1 MLGVIAFLIQFVLHV
16 CFRLDVWGTGETT
29 EAARV
34 QTSLNCMSSELPA
47 YYKTLKRSGVN
58 PTEVQDITPGMVG
71 GGKSKTWGVKAAET
85 AHLLLYV
92 RGLLV
97 KHRGVFAMADETLAA
112 CDALVQMQE
121 LIKQHPDVFPPGASK
136 ESLPGK

>member
-1 MLGVIAFLIQFVLHV
+1 MISFLIQYVLHV

-29 EAARV
+29 AAARV
-34 QTSLNCMSSELPA
+34 QVSLNCMASELPA

-58 PTEVQDITPGMVG
+58 PTQLQDITPGMVG
-71 GGKSKTWGVKAAET
+71 GGKSSTWGVKAAET

-92 RGLLV
+92 RGLIV
-97 KHRGVFAMADETLAA
+97 KHRGVLPKADETLAA
-112 CDALVQMQE
+112 CDALVRMQE
-121 LIKQHPDVFPPGASK
+121 LIKQHPDVFPPCAAQ